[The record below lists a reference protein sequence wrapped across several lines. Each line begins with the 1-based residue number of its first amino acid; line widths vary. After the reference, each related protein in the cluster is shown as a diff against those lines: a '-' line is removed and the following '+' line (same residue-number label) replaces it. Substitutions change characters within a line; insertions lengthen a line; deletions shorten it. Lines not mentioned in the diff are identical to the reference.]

1 MPQARHLRAIATWL
15 VVLPGLVFTAARL
28 AGWDTFYP
36 AIQLMAYAQYVAVA
50 AVIPPAAAL
59 LLRQWIAAGVAGIVL
74 AALVITIVP
83 RMTADGT
90 PPKEGA
96 TIRVMSANLL
106 AGGADPVALT
116 ALVKDNNVDVL
127 ALQEFTPEFELAL
140 HDAGI
145 DSLLPHHVTNP
156 VAGVRGSAIY
166 ARLPLTD
173 AGFQVNPGGFGQT
186 RAVLADGSRSVT
198 IESVHTRAPDV
209 EAQSANWR
217 GSFAVQTKADRADKN
232 GPLHILAGDFNA
244 TLDHSPMRAL
254 IATGY
259 RDAADVLGEGVTP
272 TWPYDGRRLP
282 PVTLDHV
289 LVDIRIGISAYEV
302 FRLPGSDHRP
312 ILAELT
318 IP

>member
-1 MPQARHLRAIATWL
+1 MPQARHLRAIAAWL

-28 AGWDTFYP
+28 TGWDTFYP

-50 AVIPPAAAL
+50 AVIPLAAAL
-59 LLRQWIAAGVAGIVL
+59 LLRQWIAAGVAGMVL
-74 AALVITIVP
+74 AALVLTIVP

-90 PPKEGA
+90 PPKQGA

-106 AGGADPVALT
+106 AGAADPVALT
-116 ALVKDNNVDVL
+116 GLVKDNNVDVL

-145 DSLLPHHVTNP
+145 DSLLPYHVAYP
-156 VAGVRGSAIY
+156 KEAVFGSAIF
-166 ARLPLTD
+166 ARLPLAD
-173 AGFQVNPGGFGQT
+173 DGLRVNPPDFGQAKALMT
-186 RAVLADGSRSVT
+186 VNGRSIP
-198 IESVHTRAPDV
+198 IESVHTRSPSDKQAT
-209 EAQSANWR
+209 SWWN
-217 GSFAVQTKADRADKN
+217 GSFAVQPKADRADKN
-232 GPLHILAGDFNA
+232 GSIHILAGDFNA

-259 RDAADVLGEGVTP
+259 RDAADVMGKGLTP

-289 LVDIRIGISAYEV
+289 LVDVRVGVNAYEV